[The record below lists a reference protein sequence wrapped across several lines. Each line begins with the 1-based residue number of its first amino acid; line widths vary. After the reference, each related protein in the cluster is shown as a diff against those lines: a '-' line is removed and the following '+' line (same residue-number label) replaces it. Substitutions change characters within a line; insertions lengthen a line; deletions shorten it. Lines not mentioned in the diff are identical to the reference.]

1 MIEHASYMGMLL
13 ICGVSFSTEA
23 DKWLMSVLRAPQ
35 LQLQE
40 GFSWS

>member
-23 DKWLMSVLRAPQ
+23 DK
-35 LQLQE
+35 
-40 GFSWS
+40 